1 MNLERAKWIYIYM
14 MNVILKRCD
23 FVYEYDT
30 GISLGLR
37 LFFFVEYF
45 MNRCNVFVESGFL
58 F

>member
-1 MNLERAKWIYIYM
+1 MDIYIYM